1 MSLLELIANAWGWK
15 GLAPKAVLG
24 SNAFGNLIVLDLRG
38 RYWRICP
45 EELSCAPIADS
56 DDEYEKL
63 RTSASFAEDWAMAT
77 PRQEALA
84 AFGPVPEG
92 RCYCLKIPAVLGGKY
107 EISNMAT
114 ISLNEL
120 ISFAGDVAQQ
130 IEGLPDGTQMEIQ
143 IVD

>member
-1 MSLLELIANAWGWK
+1 
-15 GLAPKAVLG
+15 
-24 SNAFGNLIVLDLRG
+24 
-38 RYWRICP
+38 
-45 EELSCAPIADS
+45 
-56 DDEYEKL
+56 
-63 RTSASFAEDWAMAT
+63 MAT